1 MQSREAHSIC
11 ITDAKDVSNVGD
23 DTKDL
28 SKGAGL
34 GISGYFVI
42 CLCYIV

>member
-1 MQSREAHSIC
+1 MHLSREHSIC
-11 ITDAKDVSNVGD
+11 ITDAKDVSNAGD
-23 DTKDL
+23 DAKDL

-42 CLCYIV
+42 GVCYIV